1 MRHLDFYFDPISPFA
16 CLAFERLPHA
26 LAGLSYSVAYRPVLF
41 AGLLSHWGQKGPA
54 EIEPK
59 RAWTFR
65 HVQWM
70 AHRQGIEMHTPAQ
83 HPFNPLA
90 LLRLAIACAPEG
102 GTPSR
107 FVCEQVFRHVWRGG
121 GEPNDGA
128 RRNSHRCAIPP
139 ATRSSRPC
147 ATAPPPRSRRAS
159 SACRRSRST
168 VACSGAS
175 TRSRCSAR
183 ICAAMRGST
192 RARGTPP
199 RRHRPAS
206 SASRPGSRIAVS
218 DRTWR

>member
-26 LAGLSYSVAYRPVLF
+26 LAGLSYNVAYRPVLF
-41 AGLLSHWGQKGPA
+41 AGLLSRWGQKGPA

-121 GEPNDGA
+121 GDPNDGA
-128 RRNSHRCAIPP
+128 RLAALAAQLAPLRDP
-139 ATRSSRPC
+139 AGDAVKQALRDGTAAAVAKGVFGVPTIEVDGRLFWGLDSLEMLGAYLRGDAWFDTP
-147 ATAPPPRSRRAS
+147 AWDAAAQAPPGVKR
-159 SACRRSRST
+159 
-168 VACSGAS
+168 
-175 TRSRCSAR
+175 
-183 ICAAMRGST
+183 
-192 RARGTPP
+192 
-199 RRHRPAS
+199 
-206 SASRPGSRIAVS
+206 
-218 DRTWR
+218 